1 MKREER
7 SDELKRHHR
16 GSINRPRTPN
26 IPNAIS
32 PPRSSQLPPS
42 QRRRSTLGFVNQMM
56 FTKRVGA
63 AWKNAVKSKQKGEDL
78 KKTIQDLTVK
88 KLEIAK
94 EIRRLQESERDAT
107 LSLQQLEIKDL
118 EEKNKE
124 IRMKLAEEVGKGS
137 QIEVSAK
144 SEATT

>member
-1 MKREER
+1 
-7 SDELKRHHR
+7 
-16 GSINRPRTPN
+16 
-26 IPNAIS
+26 
-32 PPRSSQLPPS
+32 
-42 QRRRSTLGFVNQMM
+42 MM

-144 SEATT
+144 SKATN